1 MAKVIF
7 TVTTKEVF
15 TDGGQ
20 DKEVIDVNVLME
32 DVNYDSPNVADHIAS
47 IINSMSERII
57 KAANIHYMN
66 VWHSRSADK
75 KQSNTTH

>member
-15 TDGGQ
+15 SEGAQ
-20 DKEVIDVNVLME
+20 VKEVVDVNVQMAGVDYE
-32 DVNYDSPNVADHIAS
+32 SPNAADHIAN
-47 IINSMSERII
+47 IINRMSEQII

-66 VWHSRSADK
+66 EWKARSGNTE
-75 KQSNTTH
+75 SNTTH

>member
-15 TDGGQ
+15 TDAGQ
-20 DKEVIDVNVLME
+20 DKEVIDVNVLIE
-32 DVNYDSPNVADHIAS
+32 DVNYESPNAADHMAS
-47 IINSMSERII
+47 IIHRMSKQII

-66 VWHSRSADK
+66 EWKARSGNTE
-75 KQSNTTH
+75 SNTTH